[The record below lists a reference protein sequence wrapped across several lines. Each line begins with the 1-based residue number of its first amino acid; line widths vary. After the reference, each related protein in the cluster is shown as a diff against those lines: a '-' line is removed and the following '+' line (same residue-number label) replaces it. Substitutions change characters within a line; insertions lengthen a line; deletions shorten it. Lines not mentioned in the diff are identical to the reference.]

1 MGHAQTKAK
10 SKEAHS
16 SNATAANS
24 SGGAC
29 KNKRRVVKELQRES
43 NFDMVEVNQLYDIFN
58 EMSGDSITIIMW
70 FFLKCFSFG
79 FYFTKKNERENK
91 KTGDVSFWKK
101 FFFLF
106 LF

>member
-24 SGGAC
+24 SGAC

-58 EMSGDSITIIMW
+58 EMSGDSIIIIMW
-70 FFLKCFSFG
+70 FFLMFFFSFL
-79 FYFTKKNERENK
+79 FYKKK
-91 KTGDVSFWKK
+91 K
-101 FFFLF
+101 
-106 LF
+106 

>member
-24 SGGAC
+24 SGAC

-58 EMSGDSITIIMW
+58 EMSGDSIIIIMW
-70 FFLKCFSFG
+70 FVNTPVVRFRIAKLKL
-79 FYFTKKNERENK
+79 YIYIK
-91 KTGDVSFWKK
+91 
-101 FFFLF
+101 L
-106 LF
+106 